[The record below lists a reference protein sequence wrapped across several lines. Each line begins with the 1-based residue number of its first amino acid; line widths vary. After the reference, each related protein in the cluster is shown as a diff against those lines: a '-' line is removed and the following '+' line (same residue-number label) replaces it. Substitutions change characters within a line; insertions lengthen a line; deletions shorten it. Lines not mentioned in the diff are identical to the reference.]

1 MINLGAEIFTKPQ
14 KTGAAFTR
22 PKRAGVT
29 GGKATNTTTEKVL
42 IGVRETFQIY
52 DINIPELEKTCAEIS
67 QE

>member
-42 IGVRETFQIY
+42 IGVRETFQI
-52 DINIPELEKTCAEIS
+52 
-67 QE
+67 